1 MSRFSLR
8 SYRSILTAL
17 VLATSF
23 ALCGCTS
30 NAQAPDTAT
39 PLKTA
44 LDDYIA
50 RAEPA
55 YKWEKASQ
63 RQIGKNLVTMLN
75 VTSQTWQ
82 GIDWTHKVEIVK
94 PEKIDFPGYALLY
107 LSTTDS
113 AFESILSQSLA
124 GQLGATVIHVMGM
137 PNQPLW
143 NMREDDLIAHSFA
156 KYVETGD
163 ATWPLLLPMTKGAF
177 KSMEAVQEYT
187 TQQNQPLNKFIVAGA
202 SKRGWTSWLMGSID
216 TQNRVVGIIPV
227 VYDNLDLSKQLPHQ
241 FASWGEYSPMI
252 ADYTRR
258 GLQQLLSTPRGL
270 ELTRIVDP
278 YTYRARLTMPK
289 LLVNGTNDPYW
300 TTDALNLYWKDL
312 PEPKSA
318 YYAPNSGHKLEDNQE
333 KAFGAMVAWFRRVAG
348 GNTTPTLNLSVAT
361 ENGQAKFTL
370 KANGDISK
378 AVLWGTH
385 SQTHDFRKSKWQA
398 VPLQDEGNGTYSVT
412 LPTGTDGRKIA
423 AFAEIEAND
432 KPAALRLSTPITIVE
447 NKPAN

>member
-8 SYRSILTAL
+8 SYRSVLTAL
-17 VLATSF
+17 VLATSV

-30 NAQAPDTAT
+30 NAQTTDVAAP
-39 PLKTA
+39 LRTA

-55 YKWEKASQ
+55 YKWEKTSE
-63 RQIGKNLVTMLN
+63 RQIGKNQVTMLQ

-82 GIDWTHKVEIVK
+82 GIDWKHKVEIVK

-113 AFESILSQSLA
+113 AFESLLSQSLA
-124 GQLGATVIHVMGM
+124 LQLGAPVVHVMGM

-143 NMREDDLIAHSFA
+143 GMREDDLIAHSFS
-156 KYVETGD
+156 KYIETGD

-177 KSMEAVQEYT
+177 KSMEAVEEYT
-187 TQQNQPLNKFIVAGA
+187 TQLNQPLNKFIVAGA

-216 TQNRVVGIIPV
+216 TNNRVVGIMPV
-227 VYDNLDLSKQLPHQ
+227 VYDNLDLTKQLPHQ
-241 FASWGEYSPMI
+241 FESWGEFSPMI

-278 YTYRARLTMPK
+278 YTYRARMTLPK

-300 TTDALNLYWKDL
+300 TTDALNLYWNDL
-312 PEPKSA
+312 PALKSNF
-318 YYAPNSGHKLEDNQE
+318 YAPNSGHKLEDNQE
-333 KAFGAMVAWFRRVAG
+333 KTFATMVAWFRRVAG
-348 GNTTPTLNLSVAT
+348 GHPIPEPQLSVNADD
-361 ENGQAKFTL
+361 GQAKFTL
-370 KANGDISK
+370 KVEGEISK

-385 SQTHDFRKSKWQA
+385 SQSHDFRKSKWQA
-398 VPLQDEGNGTYSVT
+398 VPLQNDGNGTYSVN

-423 AFAEIEAND
+423 AFAEVEVDD
-432 KPAALRLSTPITIVE
+432 KPSVLRLSTPITILDG
-447 NKPAN
+447 KPNN

>member
-8 SYRSILTAL
+8 PYRSVFTAL
-17 VLATSF
+17 VLAASF
-23 ALCGCTS
+23 AVCGCTS
-30 NAQAPDTAT
+30 NAQAPDTAA
-39 PLKTA
+39 PLRTA

-55 YKWEKASQ
+55 YKWEKASE
-63 RQIGKNLVTMLN
+63 RQIGKNQVTMLN

-82 GIDWTHKVEIVK
+82 GIDWKHKVEIVK

-107 LSTTDS
+107 LSTTDG
-113 AFESILSQSLA
+113 ALESMLSQTLA
-124 GQLGATVIHVMGM
+124 SQLGATVVHVMGV

-143 NMREDDLIAHSFA
+143 GMREDDLIAHTFT

-163 ATWPLLLPMTKGAF
+163 PTWPLLLPMTKGAF

-187 TQQNQPLNKFIVAGA
+187 TQQNQPLDKFIVAGA

-216 TQNRVVGIIPV
+216 TDNRVVGIMPV
-227 VYDNLDLSKQLPHQ
+227 VYDNLDLNKQLPHQ
-241 FASWGEYSPMI
+241 FESWGEYSPMI

-258 GLQQLLSTPRGL
+258 GLQQLLTTPRGQ
-270 ELTRIVDP
+270 ELTRMVDP

-300 TTDALNLYWKDL
+300 TTDALNLYWNDL
-312 PEPKSA
+312 PAPKSN
-318 YYAPNSGHKLEDNQE
+318 YYAPNSGHGLEDNLE
-333 KAFGAMVAWFRRVAG
+333 KALGTMAAWFRRVAG
-348 GNTTPTLNLSVAT
+348 NNPVPSLNLSAAA

-370 KANGDISK
+370 KVEGDVSK

-385 SQTHDFRKSKWQA
+385 SQNHDFRKSKWQA
-398 VPLQDEGNGTYSVT
+398 VPLQDEGDGTYSVT

-423 AFAEIEAND
+423 AFAEVEVND
-432 KPAALRLSTPITIVE
+432 KPAVLRLSTPMIILDG
-447 NKPAN
+447 K